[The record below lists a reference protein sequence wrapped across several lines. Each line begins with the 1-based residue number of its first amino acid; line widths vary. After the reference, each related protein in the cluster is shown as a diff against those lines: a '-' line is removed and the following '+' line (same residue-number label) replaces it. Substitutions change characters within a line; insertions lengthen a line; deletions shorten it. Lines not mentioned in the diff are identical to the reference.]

1 MGFEVGGIFGLI
13 LLICIIWAGI
23 NVINSRTT
31 SMFGKV
37 IWIVALL
44 MLPVIG
50 FLAWLFIGPRA
61 SV

>member
-1 MGFEVGGIFGLI
+1 MLEVGG
-13 LLICIIWAGI
+13 LLGFVLLACVVWAGI

-31 SMFGKV
+31 STLGKV
-37 IWIVALL
+37 VWVLALL

-50 FLAWLFIGPRA
+50 FVAWLFIGPRA